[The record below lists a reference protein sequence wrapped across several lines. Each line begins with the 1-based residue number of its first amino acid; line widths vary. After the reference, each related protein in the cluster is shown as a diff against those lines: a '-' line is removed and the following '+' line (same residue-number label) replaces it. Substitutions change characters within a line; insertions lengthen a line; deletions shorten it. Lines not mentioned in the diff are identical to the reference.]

1 MFLKILQNPQEN
13 TCIRVSFLVKL
24 QASGNLWT
32 LRKLKNIFFKEHLRT
47 TDSEIYSSYISTYVF
62 FKEIFFRL
70 LTADLLACILINYIK
85 YVDNM
90 DGEYDIVLVLTLCS
104 LCFYLLHGYSNKLAS
119 VDIILLY
126 NTIF

>member
-47 TDSEIYSSYISTYVF
+47 TDSEIYSSYISAHVF

-70 LTADLLACILINYIK
+70 LTADLLACILISYIK
-85 YVDNM
+85 YFDNM
-90 DGEYDIVLVLTLCS
+90 DGEYDIVLVLSLCS
-104 LCFYLLHGYSNKLAS
+104 LFFYFLHGYSNKLAS